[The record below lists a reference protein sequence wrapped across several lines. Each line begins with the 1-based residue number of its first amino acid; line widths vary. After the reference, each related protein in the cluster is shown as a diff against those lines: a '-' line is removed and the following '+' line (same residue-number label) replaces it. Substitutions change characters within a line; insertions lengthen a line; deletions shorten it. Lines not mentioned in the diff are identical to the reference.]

1 MSITNDQEVT
11 ALRLIIAMIIVDL
24 DKAGILSRTEFATK
38 LRKLAATAEQES
50 LPEARGRSRP
60 DLQICRQLAD
70 SIDPPDN
77 NTGMK
82 GWTPVVH
89 HNSDE

>member
-1 MSITNDQEVT
+1 MSITNDEEVT

-24 DKAGILSRTEFATK
+24 DRAGVVSRTDFAAK
-38 LRKLAATAEQES
+38 LRNQAAEAER
-50 LPEARGRSRP
+50 EARPEPQGRDRL
-60 DLQICRQLAD
+60 DLRICRQLAD